1 MTTGSKQGSGCGKW
15 AIGCGVTGL
24 LLLVVLGLGAY
35 FGMKWLGVS
44 MESFKRIGEL
54 DRLNSQVT
62 NQAAYVP
69 PSDLR
74 LNQGQVERFVAIQQ
88 KMKASMESEA
98 TNFKAS
104 IEELESKFQGSN
116 VQLSPR
122 EAVRYWNEFSQMLV
136 NVKRAQ
142 VEAINAQGISLGE
155 YRWVTSQALA
165 AMGMP
170 NVVLHVTN
178 LKKAMEAGG
187 AQAEAIPSHPDNA
200 KLVAPHQELLS
211 ETLLVALFGL

>member
-1 MTTGSKQGSGCGKW
+1 MTTGSNKGSGCGKW
-15 AIGCGVTGL
+15 AIGCGVSGL
-24 LLLVVLGLGAY
+24 LLVVVLGLGAY
-35 FGMKWLGVS
+35 FGLKWLGVS

-54 DRLNSQVT
+54 ESLNSRVT

-74 LNQGQVERFVAIQQ
+74 LNQKQVERFVAIQQ
-88 KMKASMESEA
+88 KMKDSMESEA
-98 TNFKAS
+98 SSFKVS
-104 IEELESKFQGSN
+104 IQELETKFKGSN

-136 NVKRAQ
+136 NVKQAQ
-142 VEAINAQGISLGE
+142 VDAINEQGYSLEE

-170 NVVLHVTN
+170 NVVLDVTN
-178 LKKAMEAGG
+178 LKSAMKAGET
-187 AQAEAIPSHPDNA
+187 QAEAIPTHPDNA
-200 KLVAPHQELLS
+200 TLVAPHQELLS